1 MNYYADY
8 DDYYYDS
15 AVVAVERKVDVAA
28 AAAFAARPGPEECK
42 GSEE

>member
-15 AVVAVERKVDVAA
+15 AVVAVERKVDAA
-28 AAAFAARPGPEECK
+28 AAAFAARQVPGECK
-42 GSEE
+42 GSAE